1 MDATLNQMPTDASHI
16 KLLEGNL
23 DKQVEIA
30 AWIGEI
36 KLQIVDYRYD

>member
-1 MDATLNQMPTDASHI
+1 MDATLNQIPADASHI

-30 AWIGEI
+30 GRIGEI
-36 KLQIVDYRYD
+36 KVQILDQRYD